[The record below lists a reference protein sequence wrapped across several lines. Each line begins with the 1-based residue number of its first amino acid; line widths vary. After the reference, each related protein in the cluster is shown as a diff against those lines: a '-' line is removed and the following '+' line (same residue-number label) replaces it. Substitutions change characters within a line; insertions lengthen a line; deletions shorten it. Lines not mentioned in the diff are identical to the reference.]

1 MSKRRTDENPELLK
15 LKGHGSRDIL
25 LYSVRSVCI
34 SAYTML
40 ADHADNY
47 RNGFST
53 MISASL
59 VASFYIYCTE
69 YTHESTVNMNIR
81 VMNVNI
87 RSQSYVA
94 LYSVRGT
101 LYYVVTVVDM
111 HACTSQSGCTPY
123 FASPISRLINARF
136 SLFSFFS
143 FLLFSTLP
151 L

>member
-15 LKGHGSRDIL
+15 LKGHGSRDITTI
-25 LYSVRSVCI
+25 RSICI

-87 RSQSYVA
+87 RSQGYVA

-101 LYYVVTVVDM
+101 M
-111 HACTSQSGCTPY
+111 
-123 FASPISRLINARF
+123 
-136 SLFSFFS
+136 
-143 FLLFSTLP
+143 
-151 L
+151 